1 MSHPF
6 HTYAGGKRDREE
18 RDVTDIDRLRG
29 ERSLGDMHVNA

>member
-6 HTYAGGKRDREE
+6 HTYAGGKKGQGWK

-29 ERSLGDMHVNA
+29 E